1 MRRQKLGTTDLA
13 LTALGFGTWAIGGG
27 GWQWAWGPQDDEDSI
42 AAIRRGID
50 LGINWVDCAAAYG
63 LGHAEEVLGQAIKG
77 RKDVIV
83 ATKCGLVWDEGR
95 PDTYGRLTA
104 ASVRAECE
112 ASLRRLGVE
121 AIDLYQIHWPH
132 DEAHLEEGWSTIA
145 DLVREG
151 KVRYAGVSNFS
162 VDQMQRIQPIHP
174 VASLQAPYSLVAR
187 GVETELLPF
196 CAANNIGVIA
206 YSPMHNGLLTGKVTR
221 QWVAALPAD
230 DWRRHHNPEFQEPAL
245 SANLSLLDGLRPI
258 AQRHDKSLG
267 EVAIAWVLRRPE
279 VTTAIVGARSPGQIE
294 GTIGGGDLRLSDA
307 DVAEIDGR
315 LAARARALATAEET
329 GR

>member
-1 MRRQKLGTTDLA
+1 MRRRKLGYTDLE
-13 LTALGFGTWAIGGG
+13 LTAIGFGTWAIGGG
-27 GWQWAWGPQDDEDSI
+27 GWQWAWGPQDDEASI
-42 AAIRRGID
+42 AAIRRGLD

-77 RKDVIV
+77 RQDVIV
-83 ATKCGLVWDEGR
+83 ATKCGLVWDEGK

-151 KVRYAGVSNFS
+151 KVRYTGVSNFS
-162 VDQMQRIQPIHP
+162 VGQMQRIQPIHP
-174 VASLQAPYSLVAR
+174 IASLQAPYSLVAR
-187 GVETELLPF
+187 GIETELLPF
-196 CAANNIGVIA
+196 CAANNIGIIA

-221 QWVAALPAD
+221 EWVAALPAD
-230 DWRRHHNPEFQEPAL
+230 DWRRDHNPEFREPAL

-258 AQRHDKSLG
+258 AQGHGKSPG

-294 GTIGGGDLRLSDA
+294 GTIGGGDLQLSDA
-307 DVAEIDGR
+307 DIAKIDGL
-315 LAARARALATAEET
+315 LAARARALATA
-329 GR
+329 

>member
-1 MRRQKLGTTDLA
+1 MRRQKLGTTDLE

-27 GWQWAWGPQDDEDSI
+27 GWQWAWGPQDDEASI
-42 AAIRRGID
+42 AAIRRGLD

-162 VDQMQRIQPIHP
+162 VAQMKRIQPIHP
-174 VASLQAPYSLVAR
+174 IASLQAPYSLVAR
-187 GVETELLPF
+187 GIEAELLPF

-221 QWVAALPAD
+221 EWVAALPAD
-230 DWRRHHNPEFQEPAL
+230 DWRRNHNPEFREPAL
-245 SANLSLLDGLRPI
+245 SANLALLDGLRPI
-258 AQRHDKSLG
+258 ARRHHRSLG

-279 VTTAIVGARSPGQIE
+279 VTTAIVGARSPSQIE
-294 GTIGGGDLRLSDA
+294 GTVGGGDLQLSD
-307 DVAEIDGR
+307 DDLAEIDR
-315 LAARARALATAEET
+315 LLAARDRALATA
-329 GR
+329 

>member
-1 MRRQKLGTTDLA
+1 MRRQKLGTSDLE

-27 GWQWAWGPQDDEDSI
+27 GWQWAWGPQDDKASI
-42 AAIRRGID
+42 AAIRRGLD

-77 RKDVIV
+77 RQDVIV
-83 ATKCGLVWDEGR
+83 ATKCGLVWDEGK

-162 VDQMQRIQPIHP
+162 VGQMQRIQPIHP
-174 VASLQAPYSLVAR
+174 IASLQAPYSLVAR
-187 GVETELLPF
+187 GIETELLPF
-196 CAANNIGVIA
+196 CAANNIGIIA

-221 QWVAALPAD
+221 EWVDTLPAD
-230 DWRRHHNPEFQEPAL
+230 DWRRDHNPEFREPAL

-258 AQRHDKSLG
+258 AQGHGKSLG

-294 GTIGGGDLRLSDA
+294 GTIGGGDLQLSDD
-307 DVAEIDGR
+307 DVAEIDGL
-315 LAARARALATAEET
+315 LAARARALAAA
-329 GR
+329 

>member
-1 MRRQKLGTTDLA
+1 MRRRKLGYTDLE
-13 LTALGFGTWAIGGG
+13 LTAIGFGTWAIGGG
-27 GWQWAWGPQDDEDSI
+27 GWQWAWGPQDDEASI
-42 AAIRRGID
+42 AAIRRGLD

-77 RKDVIV
+77 RQDVIV
-83 ATKCGLVWDEGR
+83 ATKCGLVWDEGK

-151 KVRYAGVSNFS
+151 KVRYTGVSNFS
-162 VDQMQRIQPIHP
+162 VGQMQRIQPIHP
-174 VASLQAPYSLVAR
+174 IASLQAPYSLVAR
-187 GVETELLPF
+187 GIETELLPF
-196 CAANNIGVIA
+196 CAANNIGIIA

-221 QWVAALPAD
+221 EWVAALPAD
-230 DWRRHHNPEFQEPAL
+230 DWRRDHNPEFREPAL

-258 AQRHDKSLG
+258 AQGHGKSPG

-279 VTTAIVGARSPGQIE
+279 MTTAIVGARSPGQIE
-294 GTIGGGDLRLSDA
+294 GTIGGGDLQLSDA
-307 DVAEIDGR
+307 DIAKIDGL
-315 LAARARALATAEET
+315 LAARARALATA
-329 GR
+329 

>member
-1 MRRQKLGTTDLA
+1 MRRQKLGTTDLE
-13 LTALGFGTWAIGGG
+13 LTAIGFGTWAIGGG
-27 GWQWAWGPQDDEDSI
+27 GWQWAWGPQDDEASI
-42 AAIRRGID
+42 AAIRRGLD

-77 RKDVIV
+77 RKDVIL
-83 ATKCGLVWDEGR
+83 ATKCGLVWDEGK

-162 VDQMQRIQPIHP
+162 VAQMQRIQPIHP
-174 VASLQAPYSLVAR
+174 IASLQAPYSLVAR
-187 GVETELLPF
+187 GIETELLPF
-196 CAANNIGVIA
+196 CAANNVGVIA

-221 QWVAALPAD
+221 EWVAALPAG
-230 DWRRHHNPEFQEPAL
+230 DWRRHHNPEFREPAL

-258 AQRHDKSLG
+258 AQRHENGLG

-279 VTTAIVGARSPGQIE
+279 VTAAIVGARSPGQIE
-294 GTIGGGDLRLSDA
+294 GTIGGGDLQLSDA
-307 DVAEIDGR
+307 DVAEIDGL
-315 LAARARALATAEET
+315 LAARARALAAAEET

>member
-1 MRRQKLGTTDLA
+1 MRRRKLGYTDLE
-13 LTALGFGTWAIGGG
+13 LTAIGFGTWAIGGG
-27 GWQWAWGPQDDEDSI
+27 GWQWAWGPQGDEASI
-42 AAIRRGID
+42 AAIRRGLD
-50 LGINWVDCAAAYG
+50 LSINWVDCAAAYG

-77 RKDVIV
+77 RQDIIV
-83 ATKCGLVWDEGR
+83 ATKCGLVWDEGK

-162 VDQMQRIQPIHP
+162 VAQMQRIQPIHP
-174 VASLQAPYSLVAR
+174 IASLQAPYSLLAR
-187 GVETELLPF
+187 GIETELLPF

-221 QWVAALPAD
+221 EWVAALPAD
-230 DWRRHHNPEFQEPAL
+230 DWRRDHNPEFREPAL
-245 SANLSLLDGLRPI
+245 SANLSLLDGLRSI
-258 AQRHDKSLG
+258 AQRHDKNLG

-294 GTIGGGDLRLSDA
+294 GTIGGGDLQLPDA
-307 DVAEIDGR
+307 DVAEIGGLLD
-315 LAARARALATAEET
+315 ARARALAAA
-329 GR
+329 